1 MIVVTAC
8 QTGSGRM
15 RPASSGTTMVSPG
28 LMPVLPR
35 ENQWAPA
42 VTMLRWHH
50 SVDAV
55 SIGLARDATR
65 GRGM

>member
-35 ENQWAPA
+35 ENQLAPA
-42 VTMLRWHH
+42 VTMLP
-50 SVDAV
+50 
-55 SIGLARDATR
+55 LARIT
-65 GRGM
+65 